1 MRILIAEDDSTSRKM
16 LKAVLEK
23 SGYEVVEAAD
33 GSEAWDAMQ
42 APDAPQM
49 AILDWMMPGLDGPE
63 IVRRVR
69 AMENEIDP
77 YIIILTAKGEKPDIV
92 KGLETGADD
101 YIAKPFDPQ
110 ELLAR
115 IKVGRRLV
123 EARVALSARI
133 KELEQALEHI
143 KTLQGILPICSY
155 CKKIR
160 DDKGYWDQVEIYI
173 GKHSDAMFSHSICP
187 ECMKKFYPELCEEK
201 NNDDEKK

>member
-33 GSEAWDAMQ
+33 GSEAW
-42 APDAPQM
+42 
-49 AILDWMMPGLDGPE
+49 E
-63 IVRRVR
+63 
-69 AMENEIDP
+69 
-77 YIIILTAKGEKPDIV
+77 
-92 KGLETGADD
+92 
-101 YIAKPFDPQ
+101 
-110 ELLAR
+110 